1 MNPKRLTALF
11 VLLLISFI
19 TPVLLVASGMRGQ
32 PNLTFPLPLEA
43 YNDGS
48 LQSVGE
54 ILLHRI
60 KTEPMNLVVS
70 LLFFGAIIH
79 TFCAGIFHRIA
90 EKLEKA
96 HRATHDEMK
105 GQPEIN
111 YNGDI
116 VDNVS
121 FGAEFFYLLGEVE
134 IIFGLWVLP
143 VFWLMVPHFGW
154 DQTIQYFLTVNFTE
168 PIFVVVIMT
177 LASSRPIGRF
187 SEISMRLAAKL
198 GKGTTSAWWFTI
210 LTLGP
215 LLGSFITEP
224 AAMTISAVLL
234 GKQFYKKKPS
244 LTFAYATIG
253 LLFVNV
259 SVGGTL
265 SHFAAPPVLM
275 VAGPW
280 GWDLMFML
288 SNFGW
293 KAVVGI
299 LLSNLLYYFIFRK
312 EFKKMDEFD
321 SSDVYEEG
329 LIDWENRDDPV
340 PFFVTFVHI
349 VLIIWTVFTAH
360 YPQLF
365 IPGFFIFLGFHMATA
380 HHQNG
385 INLRQPLL
393 VGAFLAGL
401 VVHGGLQAWWI
412 APVLG
417 NLGELTIMLG
427 ATVLTAFNDNA
438 AIAYLSTMVPTLT
451 DSMKYAVVAG
461 AVTGGGLT
469 VIANAPNPAGISILR
484 GHFKYGV
491 SPAKLALGALIPTI
505 ILGCSFMLLP

>member
-1 MNPKRLTALF
+1 MNRKRALAILILLSLTTPLI
-11 VLLLISFI
+11 LL
-19 TPVLLVASGMRGQ
+19 ASGMRGQ
-32 PNLTFPLPLEA
+32 PELTFPLPLET
-43 YNDGS
+43 YNDNHLTDIS
-48 LQSVGE
+48 S

-60 KTEPMNLVVS
+60 RHEPMNLVVS
-70 LLFFGAIIH
+70 LLFFGAIVH

-90 EKLEKA
+90 EKLEKT
-96 HRATHDEMK
+96 HRQSHQIK
-105 GQPEIN
+105 HQPEVAYDGN
-111 YNGDI
+111 V

-121 FGAEFFYLLGEVE
+121 FGAELFFLLGEVE
-134 IIFGLWVLP
+134 IIFGMWVVP
-143 VFWLMVPHFGW
+143 VFWVMVSSFGW
-154 DQTIQYFLTVNFTE
+154 DETVQYFVTVNFTE

-187 SEISMRLAAKL
+187 SENCMRYAAKI
-198 GKGTTSAWWFTI
+198 GSGSTAAWWFVI
-210 LTLGP
+210 LTIGP

-224 AAMTISAVLL
+224 GAMTISAVLL
-234 GKQFYKKKPS
+234 GKQFYQKKPS
-244 LTFAYATIG
+244 LKFAYATIG

-275 VAGPW
+275 VADPW
-280 GWDLMFML
+280 NWDFTFMITH
-288 SNFGW
+288 FGW

-299 LLSNLLYYFIFRK
+299 VISNLLYYSIFRS
-312 EFKKMDEFD
+312 EFKRMDAYDPDEN
-321 SSDVYEEG
+321 YEVS
-329 LIDWENRDDPV
+329 LIDWENRDDRI
-340 PFFVTFVHI
+340 PFYVTLVHI
-349 VLIIWTVFTAH
+349 LIMVWTVFTAH

-365 IPGFFIFLGFHMATA
+365 IPGFFTFLGFHMATA
-380 HHQNG
+380 HHQNS
-385 INLRQPLL
+385 INLRPPLL

-427 ATVLTAFNDNA
+427 ATILTAFNDNA

-451 DSMKYAVVAG
+451 DSMKYAVIAG

-484 GHFKYGV
+484 SHFKYGV
-491 SPAKLALGALIPTI
+491 SPAKLALGALIPTVI
-505 ILGCSFMLLP
+505 MGMAFMLLP